1 MSDLLNAFFH
11 HILKPHIEKT
21 GGGKRRKQQDY
32 NHNYIK
38 CSTCGNPNNMSFNKL
53 IANFLQYFAYRL
65 QTLAY
70 PIIQLDKNITLKH
83 QEKTKQYRA

>member
-1 MSDLLNAFFH
+1 
-11 HILKPHIEKT
+11 
-21 GGGKRRKQQDY
+21 
-32 NHNYIK
+32 
-38 CSTCGNPNNMSFNKL
+38 MSFNNL

-70 PIIQLDKNITLKH
+70 QIIQLDKNITLKH